1 MKRKPTFLNQNKPLI
16 TCMIQADNPTDAI
29 HTIREAQFEGADAY
43 GFQMEVLKKEFRTE
57 EQVKGIFREMG
68 GKPIYVTNY
77 RNNQNQGDSDDECVK
92 GLEFLIKC
100 GATLADVMGDF
111 FAPDPLQIT
120 YDAAAVEKQKDTIK
134 RLHDMGAEVLMS
146 SHTFKFM
153 KTDEVLRIV
162 TAQQERGADVAKI
175 VTAANSEEEELE
187 NLRTA
192 EKLKYELD
200 IPYLFLAGGSHNK
213 LLRQLGPFLGEVMWL
228 TVQSYDR
235 YATTVQPKLSAIRSI
250 ADHFDTY

>member
-1 MKRKPTFLNQNKPLI
+1 MRKPTFLNQNKPLI
-16 TCMIQADNPTDAI
+16 TCMIQAVNPGD
-29 HTIREAQFEGADAY
+29 TIRTIRDAQYEGADAY
-43 GFQMEVLKKEFRTE
+43 GFQMEVFKKEFRTE
-57 EQVKGIFREMG
+57 EQLKNIFAEMG

-92 GLEFLIKC
+92 GLEFLVKC

-120 YDAAAVEKQKDTIK
+120 YDAAAVEKQKDTVK

-153 KTDEVLRIV
+153 KTDEVLKIAS
-162 TAQQERGADVAKI
+162 AQQERGADIAKI

-200 IPYLFLAGGSHNK
+200 IPYLFLACGTHNK
-213 LLRQLGPFLGEVMWL
+213 LLRQLGPFLGVTMWL
-228 TVQSYDR
+228 TVLSHDK
-235 YATTVQPKLSAIRSI
+235 YATPAQPKLSAIRNL

>member
-1 MKRKPTFLNQNKPLI
+1 MRKPTFLNQNKPLV

-29 HTIREAQFEGADAY
+29 HTIRDAQYEGADAY
-43 GFQMEVLKKEFRTE
+43 GFQMEVFKKDFRTE
-57 EQVKGIFREMG
+57 EQLKSIFTEMG

-77 RNNQNQGDSDDECVK
+77 RWSVNLGDSDDDCVK

-100 GATLADVMGDF
+100 GATMADVMGDF

-120 YDAAAVEKQKDTIK
+120 YDAVAVEKQKDTVK

-153 KTDEVLRIV
+153 KTDEVLKIV

-192 EKLKYELD
+192 EKLKHELD
-200 IPYLFLAGGSHNK
+200 IPYLFLACGTHNK

-228 TVQSYDR
+228 TVQAHDK
-235 YATTVQPKLSAIRSI
+235 YATPAQPKLSAIRSI